1 MHINF
6 KYQLSYVVRV
16 KISLY
21 EYCTATNRKRSGW
34 LGGFGPA
41 GDAAVWG
48 GLGKRQENVSRE
60 EAGEYGLRHS
70 SNSCS
75 NFSIIIDFLQSNSP
89 SLKSN
94 PLKDELSLSSL

>member
-1 MHINF
+1 M
-6 KYQLSYVVRV
+6 LSESRFH
-16 KISLY
+16 
-21 EYCTATNRKRSGW
+21 CTNTALRQIASD
-34 LGGFGPA
+34 LGGWEGL
-41 GDAAVWG
+41 GQQEMQR